1 MSHLRRDCI
10 AAVFYSIGWLFLLDT
25 STQAIVYFVATDG
38 DDQHTATE
46 AQQISTP
53 WKTLNHAAWNVS
65 PGDQVIVRGGTYHEE
80 VVMRSDGVTWKAFPG
95 ETPIVDGSVALGT
108 LQPLQDAND
117 FLDPNGV
124 TIAGRFAGNVNWED
138 LYKVTFPVY
147 DTSLSTYYMYRTMI
161 LEGGQLM
168 APSSLPQQS
177 GNLYDDHLT
186 YIPID
191 PNCFGATAFLTT
203 SGRGEPNDF
212 WNGAVIKI
220 YLRNYRNVTVA
231 RYITDWDHTTQR
243 FTFSTPLPATLS
255 SGDSY
260 KLENHW
266 GCLTRPGEIY
276 VPQTA
281 IDGSFTVYIWP
292 ESDDDLTDFRI
303 AKHDCGWYFYDGN
316 DDDLTIDGFTI
327 QNFCGSNVPTSFAI
341 GRPAAS
347 LNTMNNCRIRNCTI
361 RNIEGRMAIILG
373 APNGVIVDNC
383 FIDNARTEWGIFAR
397 GLSMNRGTD
406 VIIQNCSV
414 LHCRGTNYK
423 MTETDY
429 GQIRNCFIGESST
442 HGDGIAIYENCSH
455 IGVFHCQAVNSAIA
469 LAYQGVTHLYVIGN
483 ECQTYWYSM
492 AHWSDSTGGDMV
504 FLNNTMALAPG
515 GADLISPAGFQLATD
530 LTPGNYVVKNNIFW
544 STAASIPSSYTV
556 PPNSFDKGHNCFLQ
570 NREHWAPDTGSF
582 VCTSTG
588 ELFTDWSN
596 PTLRDLTIKDPN
608 AAIYQAG
615 VNVDE
620 VLARVEAVF
629 LSRGPLYQYHLDVD
643 RNGTLWADNPSI
655 GADEFPA
662 YNGIMNRVYNQEKNR
677 SYAAIQQAIMDAN
690 DFEQIV
696 VYPGTYAESINF
708 MGKSITIRSTDPND
722 WRIVEA
728 TIIDPGGLGRAVT
741 FNSREDAN
749 SILSGFT
756 ITGGAAVGTGNDSG
770 GGICC
775 DHASPTIQNCVVKNS
790 YAERHGGGMY
800 AIGSSVHISSCIFT
814 ENQSSDSGGG
824 LFIDANSVANVTGCI
839 FTENLSLQ
847 SGGGMVNG
855 PNSIS
860 TTVGCV
866 FSDNLS
872 NEDGGGM
879 VNDANS
885 LATII
890 NCTFTGNTALRCG
903 GGMSNSF
910 SEPNVSNCIFWDD
923 IAFLEGPEIYNELS
937 VPIFHHCNIAGSGG
951 SGSWKTQIGSDQG
964 GNIDADP
971 LFVDAG
977 SATVDHFQLSEGSPC
992 IDAGENRWVPP
1003 TMNTDAAGRF
1013 RFVDDA
1019 LTTDIGSE
1027 PWPVI
1032 DIGAFEYAC
1041 PCNLD
1046 LSAGITLADF
1056 TLFSQNWMEEDCNLC
1071 GGADFTGDHKVS
1083 INDLVLLIA
1092 NWLCGT

>member
-1 MSHLRRDCI
+1 MSHLRRNCI

-25 STQAIVYFVATDG
+25 STPAAVYFVATEG

-46 AQQISTP
+46 AQQLSTP

-65 PGDQVIVRGGTYHEE
+65 LGDQVIVRGGTYYEE

-108 LQPLQDAND
+108 LHPLQDAND

-124 TIAGRFAGNVNWED
+124 TIAGRFEGNANWEH
-138 LYKVTFPVY
+138 LYKVTFPTS

-186 YIPID
+186 YVPID

-212 WNGAVIKI
+212 WNGAVVKI

-231 RYITDWDHTTQR
+231 RYVTDWDHTTQR
-243 FTFSTPLPATLS
+243 FTLSSPLPATLS

-281 IDGSFTVYIWP
+281 VDGSFTVYMWP
-292 ESDDDLTDFRI
+292 DTDDDLTDFRI
-303 AKHDCGWYFYDGN
+303 AKHDCGWHFYDGN

-341 GRPAAS
+341 GRPAAE

-361 RNIEGRMAIILG
+361 QNIEGRMAIILG

-383 FIDNARTEWGIFAR
+383 TIDNARTEWGIFSR

-423 MTETDY
+423 FTETDY

-442 HGDGIAIYENCSH
+442 HGDGIAVYENCSH

-469 LAYQGVTHLYVIGN
+469 LAYQGVTNLYVIGN

-492 AHWSDSTGGDMV
+492 AHWSDSTGGDMI

-544 STAASIPSSYTV
+544 STAGSIPLSYTA
-556 PPNSFDKGHNCFLQ
+556 PPNSFEKGYNCFLQ
-570 NREHWAPDTGSF
+570 NREHWAPGTGSF
-582 VCTSTG
+582 EFTSPG
-588 ELFTDWSN
+588 QLFTDWPN
-596 PTLRDLTIKDPN
+596 TTLRDLTIKDPN
-608 AAIYQAG
+608 ATIYQAG

-643 RNGTLWADNPSI
+643 RNGTPWADSPSI
-655 GADEFPA
+655 GAYESPA
-662 YNGIMNRVYNQEKNR
+662 YNGITNRVYNQEKNR
-677 SYAAIQQAIMDAN
+677 AYAAIHQAIMDAN

-696 VYPGTYAESINF
+696 VYPGIYAEPINF
-708 MGKSITIRSTDPND
+708 MGKSITVRSTDPND
-722 WRIVEA
+722 WRIVKA
-728 TIIDPGGLGRAVT
+728 TAIDAGGLGRAVT
-741 FNSREDAN
+741 FNNGEDAN

-770 GGICC
+770 GGIYC
-775 DHASPTIQNCVVKNS
+775 DGASPIIQNCVVKNS
-790 YAERHGGGMY
+790 YAERHGGGTF
-800 AIGSSVHISSCIFT
+800 AIDSSVHISNCIFT
-814 ENQSSDSGGG
+814 ENQASDSGGG
-824 LFIDANSVANVTGCI
+824 LFIDANSIATVTGCI

-847 SGGGMVNG
+847 RGGGMVNG

-860 TTVGCV
+860 TILGCV
-866 FSDNLS
+866 FSGNLS
-872 NEDGGGM
+872 KEDGGGM

-910 SEPNVSNCIFWDD
+910 SDPNVSNCIFWDD
-923 IAFLEGPEIYNELS
+923 IAFLEGPEVYNEHS
-937 VPIFHHCNIAGSGG
+937 VPIFHHCNIAGSG
-951 SGSWKTQIGSDQG
+951 SWITQIGSDKG
-964 GNIDADP
+964 DNIDADP

-992 IDAGENRWVPP
+992 IDAGDNRRVPQ
-1003 TMNTDAAGRF
+1003 TLAKDLAGRF
-1013 RFVDDA
+1013 RFVDDL
-1019 LTTDIGSE
+1019 LTNDTGNGL
-1027 PWPVI
+1027 WPVV

-1056 TLFSQNWMEEDCNLC
+1056 TAFSQNWMSDNCGPCN
-1071 GGADFTGDHKVS
+1071 GADFTGDERVS
-1083 INDLVLLIA
+1083 IDDLVLLIA